1 MAVEVKNIMTLLQI
15 TKTTIMEKEKHLP
28 QQYIS
33 TPFAYTKFSKNLSLL
48 QQSVLTKVSEHLQS
62 YVRHFF
68 GSELRKDP
76 KVPRPLFS
84 EAEKHN
90 GMPEFIM
97 SYAELGVDIANY
109 NVARAAV
116 QEVLNLTVD
125 APSEDDDGKASVKAF
140 NIFTHANISFEGGTG
155 VSFRLNPEVVDY
167 VFDMSQGYVR
177 HPADIARIGQI
188 ERMPM
193 MYYYL
198 HKKSEHWKHRLVRL
212 TVLEIKTYLGMLG
225 KITEG
230 TDERSGRPRK
240 DVKEKKEAY
249 PKFSQFKK
257 NVIETSIN
265 DINRLRKDG
274 MLDVCVS
281 YEPIYNGKRKVG
293 NPAYIEFTIYDT
305 IEQMQQTLAK
315 KQKAQE
321 PASLFAEAEEVK
333 PGESEWQQLVAM
345 LDGDIGEELRKVVFV
360 SYDGKTV
367 LLKASR
373 EQCNKVESCLSD
385 DVIAHV
391 KKCSKQVFGKVI
403 KWNYSLSDN

>member
-1 MAVEVKNIMTLLQI
+1 
-15 TKTTIMEKEKHLP
+15 MEREKQLP

-48 QQSVLTKVSEHLQS
+48 QQTVLTKVSEHLQG

-68 GSELRKDP
+68 GSDLRKDR

-84 EAEKHN
+84 EAEKSN
-90 GMPEFIM
+90 GMPEFVM

-125 APSEDDDGKASVKAF
+125 APSEDSDGKASVKAF
-140 NIFTHANISFEGGTG
+140 NIFSHANISFEGGTG
-155 VSFRLNPEVVDY
+155 VSFILNPEVVDY

-198 HKKSEHWKHRLVRL
+198 HKKSEHWKHRVVRL

-240 DVKEKKEAY
+240 GGKEKKEAY

-274 MLDVCVS
+274 LLDVCVS

-305 IEQMQQTLAK
+305 IGQMQQAK
-315 KQKAQE
+315 QQRQQLD
-321 PASLFAEAEEVK
+321 LFADVEELKPK
-333 PGESEWQQLVAM
+333 PGEKEWQQLVAM
-345 LDGDIGEELRKVVFV
+345 LDGKTGVWLGSEMSDVLRKVNFE
-360 SYDGKTV
+360 YYKNNTV
-367 LLKASR
+367 L
-373 EQCNKVESCLSD
+373 
-385 DVIAHV
+385 VIATQEQVAAIEDLLENDVLQSKLSQLLGHCFKGDKH
-391 KKCSKQVFGKVI
+391 KKVCLYYNKLNK
-403 KWNYSLSDN
+403 

>member
-1 MAVEVKNIMTLLQI
+1 
-15 TKTTIMEKEKHLP
+15 MERDKHLP

-48 QQSVLTKVSEHLQS
+48 QQTVLTKVSEHLQG

-68 GSELRKDP
+68 GSDLRKDP

-84 EAEKHN
+84 EAEKNN
-90 GMPEFIM
+90 GMPEFVM

-125 APSEDDDGKASVKAF
+125 APSEDSDGKASVKAF

-198 HKKSEHWKHRLVRL
+198 HKKSEHWKHRVVRL
-212 TVLEIKTYLGMLG
+212 TVLDIKTYLGMLG

-240 DVKEKKEAY
+240 GGKEKKEAY

-274 MLDVCVS
+274 LLDVCVS

-305 IEQMQQTLAK
+305 IEQMRQAIAK

-321 PASLFAEAEEVK
+321 PASLFAEADDVK
-333 PGESEWQQLVAM
+333 PGEKEWQRLVAM
-345 LDGDIGEELRKVVFV
+345 LDGDIGEELRKVAFV
-360 SYDGKTV
+360 SYNGKTV
-367 LLKASR
+367 LLRASR
-373 EQCNKVESCLSD
+373 EQFKKVESCLSD

-391 KKCSKQVFGKVI
+391 KKCSKQVFGKVTA
-403 KWNYSLSDN
+403 WNYSLSDN

>member
-1 MAVEVKNIMTLLQI
+1 
-15 TKTTIMEKEKHLP
+15 MERDKHLP

-48 QQSVLTKVSEHLQS
+48 QQTVLTKVSEHLQG

-68 GSELRKDP
+68 GSDLRKDP

-84 EAEKHN
+84 EAEKNN
-90 GMPEFIM
+90 GMPEFVM

-109 NVARAAV
+109 NVARSAV

-125 APSEDDDGKASVKAF
+125 APSEDSDGKASVKAF

-198 HKKSEHWKHRLVRL
+198 HKKSEHWKHRVVRL
-212 TVLEIKTYLGMLG
+212 TVLDIKTYLGMLG

-240 DVKEKKEAY
+240 GGKEKKEAY

-274 MLDVCVS
+274 LLDVCVS

-305 IEQMQQTLAK
+305 IEQMQQALAR

-321 PASLFAEAEEVK
+321 PASLFTAAEEVK
-333 PGESEWQQLVAM
+333 PGEKEWRQLVGM
-345 LDGDIGEELRKVVFV
+345 LDGDIGEELRKVAFV
-360 SYDGKTV
+360 SYNGKTV
-367 LLKASR
+367 LLRASR
-373 EQCNKVESCLSD
+373 EQCKKVESCLSD

-403 KWNYSLSDN
+403 AWNYSLSDN

>member
-1 MAVEVKNIMTLLQI
+1 
-15 TKTTIMEKEKHLP
+15 MEREKHLP

-125 APSEDDDGKASVKAF
+125 APSEDDNGKASVKAF

-155 VSFRLNPEVVDY
+155 VSFRLNPEVVDH

-240 DVKEKKEAY
+240 DGKEKKEAY

-265 DINRLRKDG
+265 DINRLCKDG

-305 IEQMQQTLAK
+305 IGQMQQALAK
-315 KQKAQE
+315 KQQTQKST
-321 PASLFAEAEEVK
+321 SLFDDEVK

-345 LDGDIGEELRKVVFV
+345 LDGDIGEELRKVAFV

-367 LLKASR
+367 LLRASR
-373 EQCNKVESCLSD
+373 EQCRGVESCLSD

>member
-1 MAVEVKNIMTLLQI
+1 
-15 TKTTIMEKEKHLP
+15 MEEEKHLP
-28 QQYIS
+28 QRYIS

-48 QQSVLTKVSEHLQS
+48 QQSVLTKVSELLQS

-68 GSELRKDP
+68 GSELRKAP

-125 APSEDDDGKASVKAF
+125 APSEDGDGKASIKAF

-240 DVKEKKEAY
+240 DGKEKKEAY

-265 DINRLRKDG
+265 DINRLCKDG

-305 IEQMQQTLAK
+305 IGQMQQALAK

-321 PASLFAEAEEVK
+321 PVSLFDEEVK
-333 PGESEWQQLVAM
+333 PGEKEWQQLVAM
-345 LDGDIGEELRKVVFV
+345 LDGEIGEELRKVAFV

-373 EQCNKVESCLSD
+373 EQCQKVESCLSD

-403 KWNYSLSDN
+403 AWNYSVSDN

>member
-1 MAVEVKNIMTLLQI
+1 
-15 TKTTIMEKEKHLP
+15 MEREKHLQ

-198 HKKSEHWKHRLVRL
+198 HRKSEHWKQRIVRL

-230 TDERSGRPRK
+230 TNERSGRPRK
-240 DVKEKKEAY
+240 EGKEKKEAY
-249 PKFSQFKK
+249 PKFSQFRK

-265 DINRLRKDG
+265 DINRLRKEG
-274 MLDVCVS
+274 LLDVCVS

-293 NPAYIEFTIYDT
+293 NPAFIEFTVYDT
-305 IEQMQQTLAK
+305 IEQMLKAEAQKQQTG
-315 KQKAQE
+315 QSV
-321 PASLFAEAEEVK
+321 SLFSGTEDVKPK
-333 PGESEWQQLVAM
+333 PGEKKWQQLIAM
-345 LDGDIGEELRKVVFV
+345 LDGETGEWLGSELSDLLRKVVFEQ
-360 SYDGKTV
+360 YDGNTV
-367 LLKASR
+367 QLVVTQEQMENMENAIKDSASLNKFSQLLGHCFKNDKR
-373 EQCNKVESCLSD
+373 KKVGL
-385 DVIAHV
+385 
-391 KKCSKQVFGKVI
+391 KYRKI
-403 KWNYSLSDN
+403 K

>member
-1 MAVEVKNIMTLLQI
+1 
-15 TKTTIMEKEKHLP
+15 MEREKHLP

-48 QQSVLTKVSEHLQS
+48 QQTVLTKVSEHLQG

-68 GSELRKDP
+68 GSDLRKAP

-84 EAEKHN
+84 EAEKNN
-90 GMPEFIM
+90 GMPEFVM

-125 APSEDDDGKASVKAF
+125 APSEDSDGKASVKAF

-198 HKKSEHWKHRLVRL
+198 HKKSEHWKHRVVRL
-212 TVLEIKTYLGMLG
+212 TVLDIKTYLGMLG

-240 DVKEKKEAY
+240 DGKEKKEAY

-274 MLDVCVS
+274 LLDVCVS

-305 IEQMQQTLAK
+305 IEQMQHAMQQRQQEQQLTL
-315 KQKAQE
+315 
-321 PASLFAEAEEVK
+321 FAEEVK
-333 PGESEWQQLVAM
+333 PGEREWQQLLAM
-345 LDGDIGEELRKVVFV
+345 LVGEAGDELRKVGFV
-360 SYDGKTV
+360 SYDGSTI

-373 EQCNKVESCLSD
+373 EQCEKVERCLTD
-385 DVIAHV
+385 EVIKHV
-391 KKCSKQVFGKVI
+391 KKCSIKVFGKTV
-403 KWNYSLSDN
+403 KWNYSLSDK

>member
-1 MAVEVKNIMTLLQI
+1 
-15 TKTTIMEKEKHLP
+15 
-28 QQYIS
+28 
-33 TPFAYTKFSKNLSLL
+33 
-48 QQSVLTKVSEHLQS
+48 
-62 YVRHFF
+62 
-68 GSELRKDP
+68 
-76 KVPRPLFS
+76 
-84 EAEKHN
+84 
-90 GMPEFIM
+90 M

-125 APSEDDDGKASVKAF
+125 APGEDDDGKASVKAF

-198 HKKSEHWKHRLVRL
+198 HKKSKHWKLRVVNL

-230 TDERSGRPRK
+230 TDERSGRPLK
-240 DVKEKKEAY
+240 DGKEKKEAY

-265 DINRLRKDG
+265 DINRLCKDG

-281 YEPIYNGKRKVG
+281 YEPISNGKRKVG

-305 IEQMQQTLAK
+305 IRQMQQALAK

-321 PASLFAEAEEVK
+321 PASLFDDDVK
-333 PGESEWQQLVAM
+333 PGEKEWQQLVEM
-345 LDGDIGEELRKVVFV
+345 LDGDISAELQKLVFL
-360 SYDGKTV
+360 SYDGKTILV
-367 LLKASR
+367 KATSEQRQRIENYMTDDVVARIRDLLKRA
-373 EQCNKVESCLSD
+373 
-385 DVIAHV
+385 
-391 KKCSKQVFGKVI
+391 FGKPVTWQYFI
-403 KWNYSLSDN
+403 AK

>member
-1 MAVEVKNIMTLLQI
+1 
-15 TKTTIMEKEKHLP
+15 MEEEKYLP

-68 GSELRKDP
+68 GSELRNDP

-125 APSEDDDGKASVKAF
+125 APGEDDEGKASVKAF

-240 DVKEKKEAY
+240 DGKEKKEAY

-257 NVIETSIN
+257 NVIDTSIN
-265 DINRLRKDG
+265 DINRLCKDG

-305 IEQMQQTLAK
+305 IRQMQQALAK
-315 KQKAQE
+315 KQQAQE
-321 PASLFAEAEEVK
+321 PASLFDAEVK
-333 PGESEWQQLVAM
+333 PGEKEWQQLVEM
-345 LDGDIGEELRKVVFV
+345 LDGDISLELQKLVFL
-360 SYDGKTV
+360 SYDGNKILVKATSEQRQRIENYMTDDV
-367 LLKASR
+367 VARIRDLLKRA
-373 EQCNKVESCLSD
+373 
-385 DVIAHV
+385 
-391 KKCSKQVFGKVI
+391 FGKSVTWKYFI
-403 KWNYSLSDN
+403 AK

>member
-1 MAVEVKNIMTLLQI
+1 
-15 TKTTIMEKEKHLP
+15 MEEEKYLP

-68 GSELRKDP
+68 GSELRNDP

-125 APSEDDDGKASVKAF
+125 APGEDDDGKASVKAF

-198 HKKSEHWKHRLVRL
+198 HKKSEHWKNRLVRL

-240 DVKEKKEAY
+240 DGKEKKEAY

-265 DINRLRKDG
+265 DINRLCKDG

-305 IEQMQQTLAK
+305 IRQMQQALAK

-321 PASLFAEAEEVK
+321 PASLFDDDVK
-333 PGESEWQQLVAM
+333 PGEKEWQQLVEM
-345 LDGDIGEELRKVVFV
+345 LDGDISLELQKLVFL
-360 SYDGKTV
+360 SYDGNKILVKATSEQRQRIESYMTDDV
-367 LLKASR
+367 VARIRDLLKRAYGKSVTW
-373 EQCNKVESCLSD
+373 QYF
-385 DVIAHV
+385 I
-391 KKCSKQVFGKVI
+391 SK
-403 KWNYSLSDN
+403 

>member
-1 MAVEVKNIMTLLQI
+1 
-15 TKTTIMEKEKHLP
+15 MERDKHLP

-48 QQSVLTKVSEHLQS
+48 QQTVLTKVSEHLQG

-68 GSELRKDP
+68 GSDLRKDP

-84 EAEKHN
+84 EAEKNN
-90 GMPEFIM
+90 GMPEFVM

-125 APSEDDDGKASVKAF
+125 APSEDSDGKASVKAF

-198 HKKSEHWKHRLVRL
+198 HKKSEHWKHRVVRL
-212 TVLEIKTYLGMLG
+212 TVLDIKTYLGMLG

-240 DVKEKKEAY
+240 EGKEKKEAY

-274 MLDVCVS
+274 LLDVCVS

-305 IEQMQQTLAK
+305 IEQMQQALARK
-315 KQKAQE
+315 RKAQE
-321 PASLFAEAEEVK
+321 PASLFDEAEEVFK
-333 PGESEWQQLVAM
+333 PGEKDWQMFVAT
-345 LDGDIGEELRKVVFV
+345 LHGDVGEELRKVEFV

-367 LLKASR
+367 LIKVSR
-373 EQCNKVESCLSD
+373 EQCQKIEKYLTD
-385 DVIAHV
+385 DVLKYIKNHA
-391 KKCSKQVFGKVI
+391 KKIFGKVI
-403 KWNYSLSDN
+403 GWNYFLSDN

>member
-1 MAVEVKNIMTLLQI
+1 
-15 TKTTIMEKEKHLP
+15 MERDKHLP

-48 QQSVLTKVSEHLQS
+48 QQTVLTKVSEHLQG

-68 GSELRKDP
+68 GSDLRKDP

-84 EAEKHN
+84 EAEKNN
-90 GMPEFIM
+90 GMPEFVM

-125 APSEDDDGKASVKAF
+125 APSEDSDGKASVKAF

-198 HKKSEHWKHRLVRL
+198 HKKSEHWKHRVVRL
-212 TVLEIKTYLGMLG
+212 TVLDIKTYLGMLG

-240 DVKEKKEAY
+240 GGKEKKEAY

-293 NPAYIEFTIYDT
+293 NPAYIEFSIYDT
-305 IEQMQQTLAK
+305 IEQMQQALAK

-321 PASLFAEAEEVK
+321 PASLFSEVEEVK
-333 PGESEWQQLVAM
+333 PGEKEWQLLVEM
-345 LDGDIGEELRKVVFV
+345 LDGDIGEELRKVAFV

-373 EQCNKVESCLSD
+373 EQCKRVESCLSD

-391 KKCSKQVFGKVI
+391 KKCSKQVFEKVI
-403 KWNYSLSDN
+403 AWNYSLSDN

>member
-1 MAVEVKNIMTLLQI
+1 
-15 TKTTIMEKEKHLP
+15 MERDKHLP

-48 QQSVLTKVSEHLQS
+48 QQTVLTKVSEHLQG

-68 GSELRKDP
+68 GSDLRKDP

-84 EAEKHN
+84 EAEKNN
-90 GMPEFIM
+90 GMPEFVM

-125 APSEDDDGKASVKAF
+125 APSEDSDGKASVKAF

-198 HKKSEHWKHRLVRL
+198 HKKSEHWKHRVVRL
-212 TVLEIKTYLGMLG
+212 TVLDIKTYLGMLG

-240 DVKEKKEAY
+240 EGKEKKEAY

-274 MLDVCVS
+274 LLDVCVS

-305 IEQMQQTLAK
+305 IEQMQQALAR

-321 PASLFAEAEEVK
+321 PASLFAAAEEVK
-333 PGESEWQQLVAM
+333 PGEKEWRQLVGM
-345 LDGDIGEELRKVVFV
+345 LDGDIGEELRKVAFV
-360 SYDGKTV
+360 SYNGKTV
-367 LLKASR
+367 LLRASR
-373 EQCNKVESCLSD
+373 EQCKRVESCLSD

-403 KWNYSLSDN
+403 AWNYSLSDN

>member
-1 MAVEVKNIMTLLQI
+1 
-15 TKTTIMEKEKHLP
+15 MEEEKHLP

-48 QQSVLTKVSEHLQS
+48 QQSVLTKVSELLQS

-125 APSEDDDGKASVKAF
+125 APSEDGDGKASIKAF

-230 TDERSGRPRK
+230 TDERSGRPVK
-240 DVKEKKEAY
+240 DGKEKKEAY

-305 IEQMQQTLAK
+305 IEQMQQALAK
-315 KQKAQE
+315 KQKVQE
-321 PASLFAEAEEVK
+321 PASLFAEAEGVK
-333 PGESEWQQLVAM
+333 PGEKDWQQLVAM
-345 LDGDIGEELRKVVFV
+345 LDGDIGEELRKVAFV

-367 LLKASR
+367 LLRASR
-373 EQCNKVESCLSD
+373 EQCKKVESCLSD

-403 KWNYSLSDN
+403 AWNYSLSDN

>member
-1 MAVEVKNIMTLLQI
+1 
-15 TKTTIMEKEKHLP
+15 MERDKHLP

-48 QQSVLTKVSEHLQS
+48 QQTVLTKVSEHLQG

-68 GSELRKDP
+68 GSDLRKDP

-84 EAEKHN
+84 EAEKNN
-90 GMPEFIM
+90 GMPEFVM

-125 APSEDDDGKASVKAF
+125 APSEDSDGKASVKAF

-198 HKKSEHWKHRLVRL
+198 HKKSEHWKHRVVRL
-212 TVLEIKTYLGMLG
+212 TVLDIKTYLGMLG

-240 DVKEKKEAY
+240 GGKEKKEAY

-274 MLDVCVS
+274 LLDVCVS

-293 NPAYIEFTIYDT
+293 NPAFIEFTIYDT
-305 IEQMQQTLAK
+305 IEQMQQALER

-321 PASLFAEAEEVK
+321 PASLFAAAEEVK
-333 PGESEWQQLVAM
+333 PGENEWRQLVGM
-345 LDGDIGEELRKVVFV
+345 LDGDIGEELRKVAFV
-360 SYDGKTV
+360 SYNGKTV
-367 LLKASR
+367 LLRASR
-373 EQCNKVESCLSD
+373 EQCKRVESCLSD
-385 DVIAHV
+385 DVIAYV
-391 KKCSKQVFGKVI
+391 KKCSKQVFGKVTA
-403 KWNYSLSDN
+403 WNYSLSDN

>member
-1 MAVEVKNIMTLLQI
+1 
-15 TKTTIMEKEKHLP
+15 MERDKHLP

-48 QQSVLTKVSEHLQS
+48 QQTVLTKVSEHLQG

-68 GSELRKDP
+68 GSDLRKAP

-84 EAEKHN
+84 EAEKNN
-90 GMPEFIM
+90 GMPEFVM

-125 APSEDDDGKASVKAF
+125 APSEDSEGKASVKAF

-198 HKKSEHWKHRLVRL
+198 HKKSEHWKHRVVRL
-212 TVLEIKTYLGMLG
+212 TVLDIKTYLGMLG

-230 TDERSGRPRK
+230 TDERSVRPRK
-240 DVKEKKEAY
+240 EGKEKKEAY

-274 MLDVCVS
+274 LLDVCVS

-305 IEQMQQTLAK
+305 IEQMQQALAR

-333 PGESEWQQLVAM
+333 PGEKEWQQLVAM
-345 LDGDIGEELRKVVFV
+345 LDGDIGEELRKVAFV
-360 SYDGKTV
+360 SYDGKTI
-367 LLKASR
+367 LLRASR
-373 EQCNKVESCLSD
+373 EQCKKVESCLSD

-403 KWNYSLSDN
+403 AWNYSLSDN

>member
-1 MAVEVKNIMTLLQI
+1 
-15 TKTTIMEKEKHLP
+15 MERDKHLP

-48 QQSVLTKVSEHLQS
+48 QQTVLTKVSEHLQG

-68 GSELRKDP
+68 GSDLRKDP

-84 EAEKHN
+84 EAEKNN
-90 GMPEFIM
+90 GMPEFVM

-125 APSEDDDGKASVKAF
+125 APSEDSDGKASVKAF

-198 HKKSEHWKHRLVRL
+198 HKKSEHWKHRVVRL
-212 TVLEIKTYLGMLG
+212 TVLDIKTYLGMLG

-240 DVKEKKEAY
+240 GGKEKKEAY

-274 MLDVCVS
+274 LLDVCVS

-305 IEQMQQTLAK
+305 IEQMQQALAR

-321 PASLFAEAEEVK
+321 PASLFSAAEEVK
-333 PGESEWQQLVAM
+333 PGEKEWRQLVGM
-345 LDGDIGEELRKVVFV
+345 LDGDIGEELRKVAFV
-360 SYDGKTV
+360 SYNGKTV
-367 LLKASR
+367 LLRASR
-373 EQCNKVESCLSD
+373 EQCKRVESCLSD

-403 KWNYSLSDN
+403 AWNYSLSDN

>member
-1 MAVEVKNIMTLLQI
+1 
-15 TKTTIMEKEKHLP
+15 MERDKHLP

-48 QQSVLTKVSEHLQS
+48 QQTVLTKVSEHLQG

-68 GSELRKDP
+68 GSDLRKDP

-84 EAEKHN
+84 EAEKNN
-90 GMPEFIM
+90 GMPEFVM

-125 APSEDDDGKASVKAF
+125 APSEDSDGKASVKAF

-198 HKKSEHWKHRLVRL
+198 HKKSEHWKHRVVRL
-212 TVLEIKTYLGMLG
+212 TVLDIKTYLGMLG

-240 DVKEKKEAY
+240 GGKEKKEAY

-274 MLDVCVS
+274 LLDVCVS

-305 IEQMQQTLAK
+305 IEQMQQALAK

-333 PGESEWQQLVAM
+333 PGESEWRQLVGM
-345 LDGDIGEELRKVVFV
+345 LDGDIGEELRKVAFV
-360 SYDGKTV
+360 SYNGKTV

-373 EQCNKVESCLSD
+373 EQCEKVESCLSD

-403 KWNYSLSDN
+403 AWNYSLSDN

>member
-1 MAVEVKNIMTLLQI
+1 
-15 TKTTIMEKEKHLP
+15 MERDKHLP

-48 QQSVLTKVSEHLQS
+48 QQTVLTKVSEHLQG

-68 GSELRKDP
+68 GSDLRKDP

-84 EAEKHN
+84 EAEKNN
-90 GMPEFIM
+90 GMPEFVM

-125 APSEDDDGKASVKAF
+125 APSEDSDGKASVKAF

-198 HKKSEHWKHRLVRL
+198 HKKSEHWKHRVVRL
-212 TVLEIKTYLGMLG
+212 TVLDIKTYLGMLG

-240 DVKEKKEAY
+240 GGKEKKEAY

-274 MLDVCVS
+274 LLDVCVS

-293 NPAYIEFTIYDT
+293 NPAYIEFSIYDT
-305 IEQMQQTLAK
+305 IGQMQQALAK

-345 LDGDIGEELRKVVFV
+345 LDGDVGEELRKVVFV

-373 EQCNKVESCLSD
+373 ELCNKVESCLSD

>member
-1 MAVEVKNIMTLLQI
+1 
-15 TKTTIMEKEKHLP
+15 MERDKHLP

-48 QQSVLTKVSEHLQS
+48 QQTVLTKVSEHLQG

-68 GSELRKDP
+68 GSDLRKDP

-84 EAEKHN
+84 EAEKNN
-90 GMPEFIM
+90 GMPEFVM

-125 APSEDDDGKASVKAF
+125 APSEDSDGKASVKAF

-198 HKKSEHWKHRLVRL
+198 HKKSEHWKHRVVRL
-212 TVLEIKTYLGMLG
+212 TVLDIKTYLGMLG

-240 DVKEKKEAY
+240 GGKEKKEAY

-274 MLDVCVS
+274 LLDVCVS

-293 NPAYIEFTIYDT
+293 NPAYIEFSIYDT
-305 IEQMQQTLAK
+305 IGQMQQALAK
-315 KQKAQE
+315 KHQAQE
-321 PASLFAEAEEVK
+321 PASLFTAAEEVK
-333 PGESEWQQLVAM
+333 PGEKEWRQLVGM
-345 LDGDIGEELRKVVFV
+345 LDGDIGEELRKVAFV
-360 SYDGKTV
+360 SYNGKTV
-367 LLKASR
+367 LLRASR
-373 EQCNKVESCLSD
+373 EQCKKVESCLSD

-403 KWNYSLSDN
+403 AWNYSLSDN

>member
-1 MAVEVKNIMTLLQI
+1 
-15 TKTTIMEKEKHLP
+15 MERDKHLP

-48 QQSVLTKVSEHLQS
+48 QQTVLTKVSEHLQG

-68 GSELRKDP
+68 GSDLRKDP

-84 EAEKHN
+84 EAEKNN
-90 GMPEFIM
+90 GMPEFVM

-125 APSEDDDGKASVKAF
+125 APSEDSDGKASVKAF

-198 HKKSEHWKHRLVRL
+198 HKKSEHWKHRVVRL
-212 TVLEIKTYLGMLG
+212 TVLDIKTYLGMLG

-240 DVKEKKEAY
+240 GGKEKKEAY

-274 MLDVCVS
+274 LLDVCVS

-305 IEQMQQTLAK
+305 IEQMQQALAR

-333 PGESEWQQLVAM
+333 SGEKEWQRLVAM
-345 LDGDIGEELRKVVFV
+345 LDGDIGEKLRKVAFV
-360 SYDGKTV
+360 SYDGKTI
-367 LLKASR
+367 LLRASR
-373 EQCNKVESCLSD
+373 EQCKKVESCLSD

-403 KWNYSLSDN
+403 AWNYTLSDN

>member
-1 MAVEVKNIMTLLQI
+1 
-15 TKTTIMEKEKHLP
+15 MERDKHLP

-48 QQSVLTKVSEHLQS
+48 QQTVLTKVSEHLQG

-68 GSELRKDP
+68 GSDLRKDP

-84 EAEKHN
+84 EAEKNN
-90 GMPEFIM
+90 GMPEFVM

-125 APSEDDDGKASVKAF
+125 APSEDSDGKASVKAF

-198 HKKSEHWKHRLVRL
+198 HKKSEHWKHRVVRL
-212 TVLEIKTYLGMLG
+212 TVLDIKTYLGMLG

-240 DVKEKKEAY
+240 GGKEKKEAY

-274 MLDVCVS
+274 LLDVCVS

-305 IEQMQQTLAK
+305 IEQMQQALAR

-321 PASLFAEAEEVK
+321 PASLFAAAEEVK
-333 PGESEWQQLVAM
+333 PGEKEWRQLVGM
-345 LDGDIGEELRKVVFV
+345 LDGDIGEELLKVAFV
-360 SYDGKTV
+360 SYNGKTV
-367 LLKASR
+367 LLRASR
-373 EQCNKVESCLSD
+373 EQCKRVESCLSD

>member
-1 MAVEVKNIMTLLQI
+1 
-15 TKTTIMEKEKHLP
+15 MEEEKHLQ

-48 QQSVLTKVSEHLQS
+48 QQSVLTKVSELLQS
-62 YVRHFF
+62 YVHHFF

-125 APSEDDDGKASVKAF
+125 APSEDDDGKASIKAF

-198 HKKSEHWKHRLVRL
+198 HKKSKHWKLRVVNL

-240 DVKEKKEAY
+240 DGKEKKEAY

-265 DINRLRKDG
+265 DINRLCKDG

-305 IEQMQQTLAK
+305 IEQMQQALAK

-321 PASLFAEAEEVK
+321 PASLFGEAEEVFK
-333 PGESEWQQLVAM
+333 PGEKDWQMFVAT
-345 LDGDIGEELRKVVFV
+345 LHGDVGKELRKVEFV

-367 LLKASR
+367 LIKASR
-373 EQCNKVESCLSD
+373 EQCQKIEKYLTD
-385 DVIAHV
+385 DVIKYIKNHA
-391 KKCSKQVFGKVI
+391 KKIFGKVI
-403 KWNYSLSDN
+403 GWNYSLLDN

>member
-1 MAVEVKNIMTLLQI
+1 
-15 TKTTIMEKEKHLP
+15 MEKEKHLP

-125 APSEDDDGKASVKAF
+125 APGEDDDGKASVKAF

-198 HKKSEHWKHRLVRL
+198 HKKSKHWKLRVVNL

-240 DVKEKKEAY
+240 DGKEKKEAY

-265 DINRLRKDG
+265 DINRLCKDG

-281 YEPIYNGKRKVG
+281 YKPIYNGKRKVG
-293 NPAYIEFTIYDT
+293 NPASIEFTIYDT
-305 IEQMQQTLAK
+305 IEQMQQALAK
-315 KQKAQE
+315 KQKVQE
-321 PASLFAEAEEVK
+321 PASLFAEAEEVFK
-333 PGESEWQQLVAM
+333 PGEKDWQMFVAT
-345 LDGDIGEELRKVVFV
+345 LHGDVGEELRKVEFV

-367 LLKASR
+367 LIKASR
-373 EQCNKVESCLSD
+373 EQCQKIEKYLTD
-385 DVIAHV
+385 DVLKYIKNHA
-391 KKCSKQVFGKVI
+391 KKIFGKVI
-403 KWNYSLSDN
+403 GWNYFLSDN

>member
-1 MAVEVKNIMTLLQI
+1 
-15 TKTTIMEKEKHLP
+15 MEEKHLP
-28 QQYIS
+28 QRYIS

-48 QQSVLTKVSEHLQS
+48 QQSVLTKVSELLQS

-125 APSEDDDGKASVKAF
+125 APSEDGDGKASIKAF

-230 TDERSGRPRK
+230 TDERSGRPQK
-240 DVKEKKEAY
+240 DGKEKKEAY

-265 DINRLRKDG
+265 DINRLCKEG

-305 IEQMQQTLAK
+305 IEQMQQALAK
-315 KQKAQE
+315 KQEIQRLT
-321 PASLFAEAEEVK
+321 SLFVDEVK
-333 PGESEWQQLVAM
+333 SGEKEWQQLVAM
-345 LDGDIGEELRKVVFV
+345 LDGDIGEELRKVAFV

-373 EQCNKVESCLSD
+373 EQCKKVESRLSD

>member
-1 MAVEVKNIMTLLQI
+1 
-15 TKTTIMEKEKHLP
+15 MEEEKHLP
-28 QQYIS
+28 QRYIS

-48 QQSVLTKVSEHLQS
+48 QQSVLTKVSELLQS

-125 APSEDDDGKASVKAF
+125 APSEDGDGKASVKAF

-198 HKKSEHWKHRLVRL
+198 HKKSEHWKYRVVNLN
-212 TVLEIKTYLGMLG
+212 VLEIKTYLGMLG

-230 TDERSGRPRK
+230 TDERSGRPLK
-240 DVKEKKEAY
+240 DGKEKKEAY

-265 DINRLRKDG
+265 DINRLCKDG

-305 IEQMQQTLAK
+305 IEQMQQAFAK
-315 KQKAQE
+315 KQEIQRLT
-321 PASLFAEAEEVK
+321 SLFDDEVE
-333 PGESEWQQLVAM
+333 PGEKEWQQLVAM
-345 LDGDIGEELRKVVFV
+345 LDGDIGDELRKVVFV

-403 KWNYSLSDN
+403 AWNYSLSQNKNITPLTQSRG